1 MNKIYILY
9 LEDVSVCS
17 GLTYPSLNSGLEK
30 SYPLLW
36 IGNTKSDNVYN
47 IIYDK
52 RSNYNK
58 FKKNERYYIDYMEI
72 FKYLEENPELSLKIH
87 VLENDVDDKYLESR
101 MIHYIG
107 VYRLF
112 YGSSLFV
119 KSVYVKRCLGDFLTR
134 FVVEEPVK
142 IKKTQEQIRQALNA
156 KSARY
161 YQRNKDRLKE
171 KRENAKKKILEEKVF
186 MDSSEKNS
194 NP

>member
-1 MNKIYILY
+1 
-9 LEDVSVCS
+9 
-17 GLTYPSLNSGLEK
+17 
-30 SYPLLW
+30 
-36 IGNTKSDNVYN
+36 
-47 IIYDK
+47 
-52 RSNYNK
+52 
-58 FKKNERYYIDYMEI
+58 
-72 FKYLEENPELSLKIH
+72 
-87 VLENDVDDKYLESR
+87 

-119 KSVYVKRCLGDFLTR
+119 KSVYVKKCLGDFLTR
-134 FVVEEPVK
+134 FVVEEAVK
-142 IKKTQEQIRQALNA
+142 VKKTPEQIRQALNA

-171 KRENAKKKILEEKVF
+171 KRENAKKILEEKVF